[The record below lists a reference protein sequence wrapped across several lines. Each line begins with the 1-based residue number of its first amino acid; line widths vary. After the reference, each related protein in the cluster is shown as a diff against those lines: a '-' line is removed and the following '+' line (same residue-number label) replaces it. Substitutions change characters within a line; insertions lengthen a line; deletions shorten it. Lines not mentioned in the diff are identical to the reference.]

1 MHITSSRKPPV
12 VVAPDPAKTTLFLVV
27 EEKSEEPV
35 FINIDPDSTQVEMI
49 LECLDSSSWP
59 VLIPHEAA

>member
-1 MHITSSRKPPV
+1 MHITSSRKLPV